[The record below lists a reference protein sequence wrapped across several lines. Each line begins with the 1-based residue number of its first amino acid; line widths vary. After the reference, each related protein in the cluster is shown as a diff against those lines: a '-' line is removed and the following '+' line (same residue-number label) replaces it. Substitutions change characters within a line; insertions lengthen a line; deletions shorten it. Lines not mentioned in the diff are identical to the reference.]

1 MRDKSRFVFMH
12 LSWIVFCPPALPDFV
27 NFLRQNTLK
36 RDILQKTSRIIL
48 WSAAQVTLL
57 FILSFYIICD
67 WWHEQA
73 FVCLHAGEDV
83 WCFWINQLQS
93 FFHNRLICLHHRRVR
108 ACYYN
113 YMLLI
118 ACWADVWVLQEM

>member
-1 MRDKSRFVFMH
+1 MH

-67 WWHEQA
+67 W
-73 FVCLHAGEDV
+73 
-83 WCFWINQLQS
+83 
-93 FFHNRLICLHHRRVR
+93 
-108 ACYYN
+108 
-113 YMLLI
+113 
-118 ACWADVWVLQEM
+118 